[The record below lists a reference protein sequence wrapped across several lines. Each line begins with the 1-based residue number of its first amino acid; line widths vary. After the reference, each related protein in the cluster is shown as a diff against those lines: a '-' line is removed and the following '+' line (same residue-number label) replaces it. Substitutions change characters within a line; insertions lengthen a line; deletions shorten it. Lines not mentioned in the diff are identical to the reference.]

1 MESVRNYISELRV
14 LPKEDFPNP
23 ILKENGIWSLI
34 CREME
39 VGAVIAIDRV
49 VHARAAEGDSRREG
63 PDSRAASQPA
73 GNPLAAER
81 VADAH
86 RRQHEDD
93 EGNGGPVH
101 EPAEA
106 VAADRL
112 LDVDRGQPG
121 VHVHAQLDLDES
133 ATSEHAE
140 VACLLDMP

>member
-1 MESVRNYISELRV
+1 
-14 LPKEDFPNP
+14 
-23 ILKENGIWSLI
+23 
-34 CREME
+34 ME

-93 EGNGGPVH
+93 EGM
-101 EPAEA
+101 
-106 VAADRL
+106 
-112 LDVDRGQPG
+112 VDRYMNLLKPSQQIAFLTWIEDNQACMYMLNSIWMNRLPQNTQKWLVCWICLDG
-121 VHVHAQLDLDES
+121 VLKARFPFGLIDNKQL
-133 ATSEHAE
+133 
-140 VACLLDMP
+140 